1 MDNKLRHYLF
11 LNDKIN
17 SLKNDIHGSMRQ
29 NIIMHDILNSLQKNH
44 DI

>member
-17 SLKNDIHGSMRQ
+17 SLKNTIHEPMKQ
-29 NIIMHDILNSLQKNH
+29 NIIMHKFLNSLQKNH